1 MHRMHVATL
10 FGWFV
15 GIVLWGFGNPAAA
28 EQLRMAPRTAILT
41 DRAPLFAV
49 QPKAS
54 TEHRQTAS
62 LFAGQSSGSLL
73 APYPARPQ
81 RGVRVAAFTSTSA
94 AIGPIARI
102 RHLIAS
108 AEAGK
113 HGYDAVQHAAKRR
126 PSKAPTDMTIQEIY
140 NWIAQTPGQ
149 QHAIGRYQFIPVTL
163 KRLVKK
169 RGINRSARFS
179 PDVQDQLADEL
190 LKEAGLG
197 QIMRGDMPRRTF
209 MHNLAKIWAG
219 LPTSSGHSYYKG
231 VAGNR
236 ATMSWAHFD
245 AEMRRIFPG

>member
-1 MHRMHVATL
+1 MHRKQSTIIFAWLVGVAV
-10 FGWFV
+10 WAV
-15 GIVLWGFGNPAAA
+15 GNPALA
-28 EQLRMAPRTAILT
+28 EQLVMTPRTAIIS

-49 QPKAS
+49 QPNASAGRKA
-54 TEHRQTAS
+54 TAS
-62 LFAGQSSGSLL
+62 LFAGRSNGSLL

-81 RGVRVAAFTSTSA
+81 RGRRIAAFTSPA
-94 AIGPIARI
+94 AAVGPVARI

-113 HGYDAVQHAAKRR
+113 HGYDAVQHAATIR
-126 PSKAPTDMTIQEIY
+126 PGKAPTDMTIQEIY
-140 NWIAQTPGQ
+140 TWIAQTPGQ
-149 QHAIGRYQFIPVTL
+149 QHAIGRYQFIPATL

-179 PDVQDQLADEL
+179 PKVQDQLANEL

-197 QIMRGDMPRRTF
+197 QIMQGNMTRRKF

-219 LPTSSGHSYYKG
+219 LPTSTGQSYYKG
-231 VAGNR
+231 IAGNK

-245 AEMRRIFPG
+245 AEMQRIFPG